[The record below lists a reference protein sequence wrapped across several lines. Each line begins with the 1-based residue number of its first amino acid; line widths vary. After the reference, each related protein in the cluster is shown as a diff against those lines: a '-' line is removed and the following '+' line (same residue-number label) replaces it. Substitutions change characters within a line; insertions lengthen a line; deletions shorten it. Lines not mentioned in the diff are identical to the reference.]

1 MLIFG
6 LIVRGE
12 NHGLTG
18 GLETNWLMSET
29 LVPSQFS
36 TGFRHFGNGIPLYA
50 VNKLFDLW
58 RHKCACRWEQIG
70 ILEPQ
75 LFPDKA

>member
-29 LVPSQFS
+29 LAPSQFS
-36 TGFRHFGNGIPLYA
+36 TGFRHFGTETGVSRKTQLHPLP
-50 VNKLFDLW
+50 LM
-58 RHKCACRWEQIG
+58 HI
-70 ILEPQ
+70 IS
-75 LFPDKA
+75 

>member
-12 NHGLTG
+12 NHRLTG
-18 GLETNWLMSET
+18 GLETNWLISET

-36 TGFRHFGNGIPLYA
+36 TGFRHFGTETALCCKSMKKDGSPCDKDFRL
-50 VNKLFDLW
+50 
-58 RHKCACRWEQIG
+58 CAPGW
-70 ILEPQ
+70 
-75 LFPDKA
+75 A